1 MKKSELKKIIKEC
14 VKEVIFE
21 DGTLSGIIS
30 EVVQG
35 LGTANLVQ
43 EQRRPAVSTKAEA
56 QAQAKLNETRKQ
68 MRDAIGAN
76 SYEDV
81 KQRFAN
87 PEMFEGTKPLAE
99 SKGQGGALSGI
110 DPGDAG
116 VDISNIPGFGKWGT
130 VASATRK

>member
-43 EQRRPAVSTKAEA
+43 EQRRPAVSTEAEA

-116 VDISNIPGFGKWGT
+116 VDISNIPGFGKWGA